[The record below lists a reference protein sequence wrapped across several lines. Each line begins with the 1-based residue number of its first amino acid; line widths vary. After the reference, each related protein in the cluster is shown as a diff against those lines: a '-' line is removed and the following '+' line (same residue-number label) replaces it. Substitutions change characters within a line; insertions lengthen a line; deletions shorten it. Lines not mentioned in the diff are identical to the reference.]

1 MTQENSTPEP
11 GRKDRKPGRLDVGV
25 IGAGRVGAV
34 LAASLRQAGHHVV
47 GASGVSEASR
57 SRIETLLPGVP
68 TLDPDQVALTA
79 ELVLLTIPDDHIE
92 ELTAGLA
99 AVGAWRPGQIV
110 MHCAGRFGIEVLDAA
125 GQAGAVPLAIH
136 PVMTFTGTS
145 LDLSRIRDAVF
156 AVSAPTAF
164 LPVAQALVVEMGGEP
179 LVLANEDRA
188 EYHAAL
194 VHGANHVVSLV
205 TQAAALLSRI
215 GVEEPGRV
223 LGPLVHA
230 SVDGALRDA
239 PGAVST
245 LTGPVVRGDAAAVA
259 AHVRALADIPEALFA
274 YRAMAR
280 ATADLALAGARIGP
294 GDYADIIAALGV
306 E

>member
-1 MTQENSTPEP
+1 MNDANGSPSPER
-11 GRKDRKPGRLDVGV
+11 GTRKPGRLDVGV

-34 LAASLRQAGHHVV
+34 LGAALREAGHAVV

-57 SRIETLLPGVP
+57 SRIETLLPRVP
-68 TLDPDQVALTA
+68 IVDPDRVALSA
-79 ELVLLTIPDDHIE
+79 DLVLLTVPDDVIE

-110 MHCAGRFGIEVLDAA
+110 VHCAGRFGTEVLAEA
-125 GQAGAVPLAIH
+125 GREGAVPLAIH
-136 PVMTFTGTS
+136 PAMTFTGTS
-145 LDLSRIRDAVF
+145 LDLSRMRDAVF
-156 AVSAPTAF
+156 AVSAPSAF

-179 LVLANEDRA
+179 LVIADEDRP

-194 VHGANHVVSLV
+194 VHGGNHVVALV
-205 TQAAALLSRI
+205 TQAAALLARI
-215 GVEEPGRV
+215 GVEEPGRI

-239 PGAVST
+239 PGAVAT

-259 AHVRALADIPEALFA
+259 AHARSLSDVPEALFA

-280 ATADLALAGARIGP
+280 VTADLALAGARIGP

-306 E
+306 D